1 MKRFVLNQLQLTEI
15 KIFKQDVSGTNTK
28 QMIWQLTNVSSF
40 EYLHNW
46 YKKNIPFCFTKE
58 LFSYSV
64 YLNCV
69 IKP

>member
-40 EYLHNW
+40 EYLHN
-46 YKKNIPFCFTKE
+46 
-58 LFSYSV
+58 
-64 YLNCV
+64 
-69 IKP
+69 